1 MKPAIKISEDVVP
14 PTEKLENADLA
25 RLLDIIDKLREFG
38 VSEDISL
45 PQIVVVGDQSSG
57 KSSLLEALT
66 GIRFPIASTLCT
78 RFATQISFR
87 KSPDSKITVTI
98 IPAKSSDAARKAE
111 LRAFSD
117 TVVELTPERFSEI
130 MEKAGDLMGLPKA
143 GETVGVDD
151 AEKRFSDDVLRIELC
166 GPSRSH
172 FSVVDVPGLFQ
183 SATMY
188 QNEKDLEMVENLAKS
203 YIEDERTIIL
213 AVASSLNETANQ
225 KVFRLASA
233 AGADPEGVR
242 TVGVLTKPDA
252 IQPGDEGRVID
263 TALNKV
269 TVLHHG
275 WFIVRNRSTDEV
287 KRNISNAER
296 LENEANL
303 FKKDPWRTLPRDRVG
318 VPALEKF
325 LQRLLFDHVRKEF
338 PKMVQEIDAMME
350 DCEREL
356 GALGQRRE
364 TSDEQRG
371 VLIGIATDFQISAR
385 NAMMGLYEMDSLEQK
400 SLRVRMHIQN
410 LNAEFSDT
418 VWRSGHTKSFDG
430 GSSPPSSGPSPV
442 PSAGLND
449 MAKDDS
455 KTIYEWIRKAYRESR
470 GPELPGMVNPGVV
483 QLLFRMQTGKWER
496 LAREHIIRVRAQIER
511 FVADLLRLKCPDDS
525 LRHNI
530 WMKMRALFA
539 AVYKKA
545 DRELQMILQDEREGI
560 LITYNHYYS
569 DNLDRA
575 RKGRIAATIRRAQ
588 GDNGANALGVAL
600 GVLENIDPEEQAVA
614 EIYDVLHAYY
624 KVARKRF
631 VDCVALQVVERHY
644 LGAKGPV
651 RVFSPAYVGRLSPE
665 ELNAVGGEDQ
675 VVIEKR
681 KRLEAKLERLQG
693 AQEISSSYW

>member
-1 MKPAIKISEDVVP
+1 M
-14 PTEKLENADLA
+14 
-25 RLLDIIDKLREFG
+25 
-38 VSEDISL
+38 
-45 PQIVVVGDQSSG
+45 
-57 KSSLLEALT
+57 
-66 GIRFPIASTLCT
+66 
-78 RFATQISFR
+78 
-87 KSPDSKITVTI
+87 
-98 IPAKSSDAARKAE
+98 
-111 LRAFSD
+111 
-117 TVVELTPERFSEI
+117 
-130 MEKAGDLMGLPKA
+130 
-143 GETVGVDD
+143 
-151 AEKRFSDDVLRIELC
+151 
-166 GPSRSH
+166 
-172 FSVVDVPGLFQ
+172 
-183 SATMY
+183 
-188 QNEKDLEMVENLAKS
+188 
-203 YIEDERTIIL
+203 
-213 AVASSLNETANQ
+213 ASSLNETANQ

-675 VVIEKR
+675 VVVEKR

>member
-1 MKPAIKISEDVVP
+1 M
-14 PTEKLENADLA
+14 
-25 RLLDIIDKLREFG
+25 
-38 VSEDISL
+38 
-45 PQIVVVGDQSSG
+45 
-57 KSSLLEALT
+57 
-66 GIRFPIASTLCT
+66 
-78 RFATQISFR
+78 
-87 KSPDSKITVTI
+87 
-98 IPAKSSDAARKAE
+98 
-111 LRAFSD
+111 
-117 TVVELTPERFSEI
+117 
-130 MEKAGDLMGLPKA
+130 
-143 GETVGVDD
+143 
-151 AEKRFSDDVLRIELC
+151 
-166 GPSRSH
+166 
-172 FSVVDVPGLFQ
+172 
-183 SATMY
+183 
-188 QNEKDLEMVENLAKS
+188 
-203 YIEDERTIIL
+203 
-213 AVASSLNETANQ
+213 ASSLNETANQ

-233 AGADPEGVR
+233 AGADPEGLR
-242 TVGVLTKPDA
+242 TIGVLTKPDA
-252 IQPGDEGRVID
+252 IQPGDEGRVIE

-325 LQRLLFDHVRKEF
+325 LQRLLFDHVKKEF

-350 DCEREL
+350 DCKGEL

-364 TSDEQRG
+364 TSDEQRS
-371 VLIGIATDFQISAR
+371 VLIGIATEFQVSAR
-385 NAMMGLYEMDSLEQK
+385 NAMMGQYEMDSLEQK

-410 LNAEFSDT
+410 LNGEFSGT
-418 VWRSGHTKSFDG
+418 IYRSGHTKSFD
-430 GSSPPSSGPSPV
+430 SPSPPSSGPSSGL
-442 PSAGLND
+442 SAGLND

-455 KTIYEWIRKAYRESR
+455 KTIHEWIRKAYRESR

-483 QLLFRMQTGKWER
+483 QLLFRMQTEKWEK
-496 LAREHIIRVRAQIER
+496 LARAHIVRVRAQIET

-525 LRHNI
+525 LRQNI
-530 WMKMRALFA
+530 WRKMRALFA
-539 AVYKKA
+539 VVYKKA
-545 DRELQMILQDEREGI
+545 DRELQKILQDEREGI
-560 LITYNHYYS
+560 LITYNYYYNE
-569 DNLDRA
+569 NLDRA
-575 RKGRIAATIRRAQ
+575 RKGRIAATIKRAQ
-588 GDNGANALGVAL
+588 GNNGANALGVAL

-624 KVARKRF
+624 KVASKRF

-644 LGAKGPV
+644 LGAKGPM

-665 ELNAVGGEDQ
+665 ELSAVGGEDQ

>member
-1 MKPAIKISEDVVP
+1 MLISDSPAC
-14 PTEKLENADLA
+14 
-25 RLLDIIDKLREFG
+25 R
-38 VSEDISL
+38 
-45 PQIVVVGDQSSG
+45 
-57 KSSLLEALT
+57 
-66 GIRFPIASTLCT
+66 
-78 RFATQISFR
+78 
-87 KSPDSKITVTI
+87 
-98 IPAKSSDAARKAE
+98 
-111 LRAFSD
+111 
-117 TVVELTPERFSEI
+117 
-130 MEKAGDLMGLPKA
+130 
-143 GETVGVDD
+143 
-151 AEKRFSDDVLRIELC
+151 
-166 GPSRSH
+166 
-172 FSVVDVPGLFQ
+172 
-183 SATMY
+183 
-188 QNEKDLEMVENLAKS
+188 
-203 YIEDERTIIL
+203 

-233 AGADPEGVR
+233 ASADPEGIR

-252 IQPGDEGRVID
+252 IQPGDESRVID

-287 KRNISNAER
+287 KNNISNAER

-325 LQRLLFDHVRKEF
+325 LQRLLFDHVKKEF
-338 PKMVQEIDAMME
+338 PKMVQEIDAMRE

-356 GALGQRRE
+356 GALGQRRG
-364 TSDEQRG
+364 TSDEQRS
-371 VLIGIATDFQISAR
+371 VLIGIATEFQVSAR

-410 LNAEFSDT
+410 RNADFSNT
-418 VWRSGHTKSFDG
+418 VWRSGHTKRFV
-430 GSSPPSSGPSPV
+430 GSSPPPSSSAPCSAPSSSPI
-442 PSAGLND
+442 AALND

-483 QLLFRMQTGKWER
+483 QLLFRMQTQKWER
-496 LAREHIIRVRAQIER
+496 LAREHIMHVRVLIET

-530 WMKMRALFA
+530 WMKLRALFA
-539 AVYKKA
+539 AVYRRA

-575 RKGRIAATIRRAQ
+575 RKGRIAETIKRAQ
-588 GDNGANALGVAL
+588 GADGKNELGVAL
-600 GVLENIDPEEQAVA
+600 GVLENIDPEEQAVE

-631 VDCVALQVVERHY
+631 VDCVALQIVERHY

-651 RVFSPAYVGRLSPE
+651 RVFSPAYVGSLSPE
-665 ELNAVGGEDQ
+665 ELSAVGGEDQ

-681 KRLEAKLERLQG
+681 RRLEAKLERLQG